1 MGGEPVIVGWAA
13 TAGVADTALVR
24 YVDEVVAEAD
34 AALHRSLVA
43 AHVVGSVANGDVRG
57 QASDLDLLLVVGR
70 RLDPDLLRRAGE
82 RLADLAGDCPMR
94 GLEAVAYRRDVLAH
108 PRYPLPYELN
118 VNGGRSIPRR
128 VATGGDPGFW
138 FLLDVAAA
146 REHSLTLCGAP
157 VRDLVGPVP
166 DGAVLRA
173 LRDSLRWHR
182 TAGGT
187 GPDAVLNAC
196 RAWHWLE
203 HGEWLSKTA
212 AGEWTCRRTGTPA
225 VVRAAV
231 AARRA
236 GNDADLDARA
246 VTRFA
251 EEVLG
256 RVERHDRHRAGAYCT
271 PRTAPTEAT

>member
-1 MGGEPVIVGWAA
+1 
-13 TAGVADTALVR
+13 VADTALVR

-70 RLDPDLLRRAGE
+70 CLDPDLLRRAGE

-118 VNGGRSIPRR
+118 CNGGRAIPRH
-128 VATGGDPGFW
+128 VATAGDPGFW

-146 REHSLTLCGAP
+146 PRARPHPLRRTGPGPRRPGPRRRGAA
-157 VRDLVGPVP
+157 R
-166 DGAVLRA
+166 

-196 RAWHWLE
+196 RAWHWLD